1 MKKLLST
8 LVSRLSTLLQP
19 RVEVLRARPLSDAQL
34 LEALAVDADHP
45 LLQAVLEVI
54 DRAKNESRT
63 NARAVIKS
71 DRETVFALGAEE
83 GLDRLQD
90 YLLNL
95 RAEAMRQRQQG

>member
-1 MKKLLST
+1 MKKILQY
-8 LVSRLSTLLQP
+8 VSSFFILHSSFR
-19 RVEVLRARPLSDAQL
+19 VLRARPVSDAQL

-45 LLQAVLEVI
+45 LLQAVIEVI

-95 RAEAMRQRQQG
+95 RAEAMRQRQGA

>member
-1 MKKLLST
+1 MIEKLL
-8 LVSRLSTLLQP
+8 RYFRP
-19 RVEVLRARPLSDAQL
+19 RTEILRARPVSDTQL

-45 LLQAVLEVI
+45 ILQAFLELI
-54 DRAKNESRT
+54 DRAKLEGRVQ
-63 NARAVIKS
+63 ARSVIKS

-95 RAEAMRQRQQG
+95 RAEAMRQRKG

>member
-1 MKKLLST
+1 MKIPEFLS
-8 LVSRLSTLLQP
+8 SRLKSLFP
-19 RVEVLRARPLSDAQL
+19 PPSVIRARPLSDAQL
-34 LEALAVDADHP
+34 LEALAVDPDQP
-45 LLQAVLEVI
+45 LFQAVLEVI

-63 NARAVIKS
+63 NARAVIKR

>member
-1 MKKLLST
+1 MKLLHKLSFLLST
-8 LVSRLSTLLQP
+8 F
-19 RVEVLRARPLSDAQL
+19 LRPAPYVQRATRMDDAQL
-34 LEALAVDADHP
+34 VNALAVDSDHP
-45 LLQAVLEVI
+45 LLQAMLEVI

-63 NARAVIKS
+63 NARAVINS

-95 RAEAMRQRQQG
+95 RAEAMRQRQGQA

>member
-34 LEALAVDADHP
+34 LEALAVDPDQP
-45 LLQAVLEVI
+45 LFQAVLEVI

-95 RAEAMRQRQQG
+95 RAEAMRQRQV

>member
-19 RVEVLRARPLSDAQL
+19 RVEVLRARPVSDAQL
-34 LEALAVDADHP
+34 LEALAVDPDQP
-45 LLQAVLEVI
+45 LFQAVLEVI

-63 NARAVIKS
+63 NARAVIKG

-95 RAEAMRQRQQG
+95 RAEAMRQRQG

>member
-19 RVEVLRARPLSDAQL
+19 RVEVLRARPVSDAQL

-54 DRAKNESRT
+54 DRARNESRT

-95 RAEAMRQRQQG
+95 RAEAMRQRQV